1 MKLLLIYLI
10 VINATGMII
19 MLVDKHNAVNNLRRI
34 PERSLLAVALL
45 GGSLGSMGGMY
56 LFRHKTR
63 HLKFSL
69 GLPLIFAVQF
79 LALLLLLYRQFW
91 AS

>member
-1 MKLLLIYLI
+1 MKLLLIYLTL
-10 VINATGMII
+10 INATGLII

-34 PERSLLAVALL
+34 PERRLMAVALV
-45 GGSLGSMGGMY
+45 GGSLGCIGGMY

-69 GLPLIFAVQF
+69 GLPVIFAVQLMLF
-79 LALLLLLYRQFW
+79 LFCSLSR
-91 AS
+91 